1 MDYYSNL
8 QAAAIILAT
17 VLSLMSL
24 DFVGPLF
31 SRLRKVFCK

>member
-8 QAAAIILAT
+8 QAAGIILVVT
-17 VLSLMSL
+17 LSLMSL

>member
-31 SRLRKVFCK
+31 SRLRKVFCR

>member
-31 SRLRKVFCK
+31 SRLRKVLYK

>member
-8 QAAAIILAT
+8 QAAGVILVV

-31 SRLRKVFCK
+31 TRLRKVLCK